1 MVLGVIYGDNMVE
14 IYPPAHPIW
23 EYFAKSI
30 VTKNIA
36 IFKWLEPHINLGPR
50 WKCICKEGTNL
61 NIDFG

>member
-1 MVLGVIYGDNMVE
+1 MGVIYGDNMVE

-50 WKCICKEGTNL
+50 
-61 NIDFG
+61 